1 MLWVTPTATLS
12 VALLQCLYLSL
23 KPKYHYCQKIGK
35 TESFFLLLQVVLN
48 EIRSCFDSRSPEQ
61 LATQGLIIK
70 STHFVFFSSS
80 TCYHCIQ
87 HFINSRRRNN
97 NRWQSKLKS
106 PDNVQRFVQ
115 VNWAVQYSSEKK
127 KKKKQKKTLAGTRPT
142 SEKESD

>member
-70 STHFVFFSSS
+70 QTHFVFFSSS
-80 TCYHCIQ
+80 ACYHCIQ
-87 HFINSRRRNN
+87 HFINSRRRN

-115 VNWAVQYSSEKK
+115 VNWAFQQYSSSSE
-127 KKKKQKKTLAGTRPT
+127 KKQKKTLAGTRPT